1 MKSTLKMLAV
11 STLLAFGAASAQTTP
26 APDAG
31 LSQLVQMVQV
41 IPSAVPS
48 DDLSF
53 SQIRTL
59 QGIANNLYQQPFISN
74 QQAGQILIQIKNT
87 LPARDYARV
96 LQQAKLVGTPVL
108 SSGFEANP
116 LVSKGLYSTSTQALQ
131 MYLRTAIS
139 SYVRPHGKFANR

>member
-11 STLLAFGAASAQTTP
+11 SALLALGAASAQTTP
-26 APDAG
+26 TPDAG

-53 SQIRTL
+53 SQVRTL
-59 QGIANNLYQQPFISN
+59 QGIANNLYQQPFVSD
-74 QQAGQILIQIKNT
+74 QQAGQIIAQIKSA
-87 LPARDYARV
+87 LPTGDYARV

-116 LVSKGLYSTSTQALQ
+116 LMSKGLYSTSTQALQ
-131 MYLRTAIS
+131 LYLRTATS
-139 SYVRPHGKFANR
+139 NYVRPHGKIANR